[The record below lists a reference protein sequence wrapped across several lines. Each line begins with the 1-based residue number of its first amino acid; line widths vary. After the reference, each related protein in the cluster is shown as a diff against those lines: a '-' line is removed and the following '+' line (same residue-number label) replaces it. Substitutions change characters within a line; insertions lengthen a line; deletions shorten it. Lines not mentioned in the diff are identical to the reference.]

1 MQPMLHNP
9 RPCALVACATL
20 LWLSGCATYLDAK
33 SDTAAGGKQ
42 DREIAAAKTE
52 LASAKSQNVTLS
64 DQKLQREREIERNDK
79 RIRALEQDLR
89 VQDQALAAALKNKKI
104 TQARHAELKRQADA
118 LRQDTQSA
126 DLENK
131 GASLAAPDA
140 KADAAKEARLKDLE
154 RRKKDL
160 EAALAAISK
169 G

>member
-1 MQPMLHNP
+1 MKPSMPTRRLL
-9 RPCALVACATL
+9 ALLAGATL
-20 LWLSGCATYLDAK
+20 LGLTGCATYLDAK
-33 SDTAAGGKQ
+33 RDTAPGGQ
-42 DREIAAAKTE
+42 QQRDIAAAKAEVT
-52 LASAKSQNVTLS
+52 SAQAQNVALG

-104 TQARHAELKRQADA
+104 TQARYADLKRQADT

-140 KADAAKEARLKDLE
+140 RADAAKEARLKDLE

-160 EAALAAISK
+160 EAALAAIGK

>member
-1 MQPMLHNP
+1 MKPTLQIRRLSSLW
-9 RPCALVACATL
+9 AATAL

-42 DREIAAAKTE
+42 QRDIAAAKAE
-52 LASAKSQNVTLS
+52 VASAQAQNVSLS

-104 TQARHAELKRQADA
+104 SQARHAELKRQADA

-160 EAALAAISK
+160 ETALAAISK